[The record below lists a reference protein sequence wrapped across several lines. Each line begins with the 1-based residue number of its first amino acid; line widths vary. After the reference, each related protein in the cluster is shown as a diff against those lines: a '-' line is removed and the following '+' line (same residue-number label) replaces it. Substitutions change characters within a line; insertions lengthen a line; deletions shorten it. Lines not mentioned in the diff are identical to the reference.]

1 MPVRPVRGGGRRSS
15 SSESTAPAYARQ
27 LLDAIPIPAAL
38 LRRDGTFAAI
48 NPAWEA
54 AATPAGLI
62 STRDE
67 PGQDHLKDLDLGK
80 GFAHDA
86 GQAVAAII
94 RQALLDGSPQR
105 APYLIDDTDKQ
116 ATWIAHAR
124 SVTLEDEQF
133 VLLTHQERTGEDQA
147 THLSERLST
156 TSMDLKRALAVAQD
170 RSHLLHGAL
179 QEFHGPIT
187 PINLQLHLLRSGGL
201 GKITKKQ
208 DVALER
214 IQRNV
219 NRWWNLQ
226 ENLLGQLQG
235 LERNDEMP
243 RLVDIRTL
251 LDEAVPP
258 FRDRCLASGIRLRID
273 RPDDA
278 IMVEVM
284 PRALVQVMLMLV
296 DHAIKV
302 TSSGGQ
308 VWVRARAV
316 GDHAEL
322 SIQDQDPVMDP
333 STAQHLLDTTQSVTE
348 HDDGGQA
355 LRAGL
360 LYAHSVVSRIGGSLE
375 VHCSGPG
382 QGLEVVLNLPQSMN
396 P

>member
-1 MPVRPVRGGGRRSS
+1 MPVRPVRSGTRRTSS
-15 SSESTAPAYARQ
+15 AAELVPAAARH
-27 LLDAIPIPAAL
+27 LLQAMPVPAAL
-38 LRRDGTFAAI
+38 LSRDGYLAAV
-48 NPAWEA
+48 NQAWTA
-54 AATPAGLI
+54 AATPAGLM

-67 PGQDHLKDLDLGK
+67 PGTDHLTDLDSGK

-94 RQALLDGSPQR
+94 RTALTDGPQSTAYVLNDADR
-105 APYLIDDTDKQ
+105 PAM
-116 ATWIAHAR
+116 WIAHAE
-124 SVTLEDEQF
+124 SLDLDGQQY
-133 VLLTHQERTGEDQA
+133 VLLTHQERT
-147 THLSERLST
+147 SEEKSQSLAEQLST
-156 TSMDLKRALAVAQD
+156 TSMDLKRVMAVAQD

-187 PINLQLHLLRSGGL
+187 PINLQLHLLSTGGL
-201 GKITKKQ
+201 GKITKRQ
-208 DVALER
+208 ATALER

-219 NRWWNLQ
+219 RRWWNLQ
-226 ENLLGQLQG
+226 EKLLGQLQG

-243 RLVDIRTL
+243 RLIDLGSL
-251 LDEAVPP
+251 LDEALPP

-273 RPDDA
+273 RPKRS
-278 IMVEVM
+278 VPVQVS

-333 STAQHLLDTTQSVTE
+333 NIAQHLLDKDQLLTE
-348 HDDGGQA
+348 HDDGGHA
-355 LRAGL
+355 LRSGL
-360 LYAHSVVSRIGGSLE
+360 LYAHSVVARIGGTLE

-382 QGLEVVLNLPQSMN
+382 QGLEVVLSLPQSLGL
-396 P
+396 